1 MACQRHYF
9 CVVANILSFFVF
21 PLSLCPIAQYLVVAA
36 LFSLGRP
43 WKASILTNWKFCLVW
58 VLGLA
63 ASCALLL
70 SPLLEPEFFRS
81 DDLPLPW
88 HWRRTIGGLVLLF
101 AATSTLWELLLTP
114 LIVAVVRRANNA
126 GRQTARVFGRT
137 KPLDGPHVK
146 LYHKLRGEF
155 EAAWGSSPVY

>member
-1 MACQRHYF
+1 MASPFTRVAVLLTTLLF
-9 CVVANILSFFVF
+9 FRPCVVL
-21 PLSLCPIAQYLVVAA
+21 LQYLVVAA

-43 WKASILTNWKFCLVW
+43 WKASILTNWKFCAVW

-70 SPLLEPEFFRS
+70 SPLLEPKFFRS

-88 HWRRTIGGLVLLF
+88 HWRRSIGGLVLLF
-101 AATSTLWELLLTP
+101 AVASSLWELLLTP
-114 LIVAVVRRANNA
+114 LLVAMVRRTKNA

-137 KPLDGPHVK
+137 KAVDGPAVQIDHE
-146 LYHKLRGEF
+146 LRGEF

>member
-1 MACQRHYF
+1 MFLAT
-9 CVVANILSFFVF
+9 
-21 PLSLCPIAQYLVVAA
+21 SLVLLQYLVVAA

-43 WKASILTNWKFCLVW
+43 WKASILTNWKFCAVW

-88 HWRRTIGGLVLLF
+88 HWRRSIGGLVLLF
-101 AATSTLWELLLTP
+101 AVASSLWELLLTP
-114 LIVAVVRRANNA
+114 LLVAMVRRTKNA

-137 KPLDGPHVK
+137 KAVDGPAVK